1 MTTKY
6 GFVDGDTVQAA
17 DGRILRRIRALV
29 DLPLRHVV
37 AGQLGGYVE
46 SDANL
51 SHEGQAWIA
60 GQAFSYGG
68 ARVTEDALLSGRAW
82 AYGDAILR
90 GLAVVGGSAQMR
102 DQAAAFDDCRID
114 GNACLFGDATVRGDA
129 LVSDDV
135 MLPSGAHIYARDLVR
150 FFRVT
155 DRERGAY
162 PVTLYNDSSDRTMVV
177 TDDFAGPVE
186 KYRAERLSGV
196 ARGSGDAMY
205 LVMVDMGCK
214 RIDAARAAY
223 KRRQRRAA

>member
-1 MTTKY
+1 MARGAKTP
-6 GFVDGDTVQAA
+6 QEA
-17 DGRILRRIRALV
+17 
-29 DLPLRHVV
+29 
-37 AGQLGGYVE
+37 VE
-46 SDANL
+46 A
-51 SHEGQAWIA
+51 I
-60 GQAFSYGG
+60 
-68 ARVTEDALLSGRAW
+68 
-82 AYGDAILR
+82 AYGDAVDDGSGGPNESDVR
-90 GLAVVGGSAQMR
+90 AALAPHT
-102 DQAAAFDDCRID
+102 AAAIARID
-114 GNACLFGDATVRGDA
+114 G
-129 LVSDDV
+129 
-135 MLPSGAHIYARDLVR
+135 ARTT
-150 FFRVT
+150 RVT